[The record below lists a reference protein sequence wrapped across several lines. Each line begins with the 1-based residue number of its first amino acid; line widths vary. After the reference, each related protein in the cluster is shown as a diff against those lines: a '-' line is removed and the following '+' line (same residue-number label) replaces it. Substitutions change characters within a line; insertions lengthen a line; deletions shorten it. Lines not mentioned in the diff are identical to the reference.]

1 VSWLKSLVERYR
13 AAANPLRMERRFELV
28 LLLLALL
35 LILQL
40 LYGVVRLALMS
51 APPPLVPPADALQVV
66 SAIGLDTV
74 TAEQSNEIRN
84 RPVLWPGR
92 RPVEAVTELA
102 EESNVKQQELE
113 GIKLV
118 GVFGEGDSAGIIA
131 RVKDKVRRIRLGEE
145 LAGWRLESV
154 GRNEAVITN
163 GSRQEKVILLPE
175 SVNSAGKANK
185 RSERR
190 Q

>member
-1 VSWLKSLVERYR
+1 
-13 AAANPLRMERRFELV
+13 
-28 LLLLALL
+28 
-35 LILQL
+35 
-40 LYGVVRLALMS
+40 
-51 APPPLVPPADALQVV
+51 
-66 SAIGLDTV
+66 
-74 TAEQSNEIRN
+74 
-84 RPVLWPGR
+84 
-92 RPVEAVTELA
+92 VEAVTELA
-102 EESNVKQQELE
+102 EESNAKQQELE